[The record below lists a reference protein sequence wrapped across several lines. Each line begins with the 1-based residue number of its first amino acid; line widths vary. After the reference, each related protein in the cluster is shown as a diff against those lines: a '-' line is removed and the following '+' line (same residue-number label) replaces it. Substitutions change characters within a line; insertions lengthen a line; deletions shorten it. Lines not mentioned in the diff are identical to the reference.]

1 MIVLHWQC
9 KDPLR
14 QLNCS
19 SLYLFW
25 PDLDLHKSLNT
36 KIFSVGAFI
45 LLMQLKILLF
55 GYLISEEMS
64 VYSYVSLS

>member
-1 MIVLHWQC
+1 M
-9 KDPLR
+9 
-14 QLNCS
+14 
-19 SLYLFW
+19 
-25 PDLDLHKSLNT
+25 
-36 KIFSVGAFI
+36 FSVVAFI